1 MTSPRHMTRPFFAAA
16 IYACACLLVYG
27 TGAHDARP
35 ASAMEGARQFV
46 SERGALLRLN
56 SAFDFPAV
64 ERAARK
70 LVVYQAMLSVAL
82 VAGHSIEAESDY
94 RNATL
99 ISPERHA
106 DLAFFIPG
114 ETFRALLSR
123 RLADS

>member
-1 MTSPRHMTRPFFAAA
+1 MTRPFFAAA

-46 SERGALLRLN
+46 SERGALHRLN

-70 LVVYQAMLSVAL
+70 LAVYQAMLSVAL
-82 VAGHSIEAESDY
+82 IAGHSIEAESDY
-94 RNATL
+94 RNPTL
-99 ISPERHA
+99 ISPERRA
-106 DLAFFIPG
+106 GLAFFIPG

>member
-1 MTSPRHMTRPFFAAA
+1 MTSPRHMTKPFFAAA

-27 TGAHDARP
+27 TGAHDARQ
-35 ASAMEGARQFV
+35 AAREGARQFV
-46 SERGALLRLN
+46 SDRGALLRLN

-82 VAGHSIEAESDY
+82 IAGHSIEAKSDY
-94 RNATL
+94 RSASL
-99 ISPERHA
+99 ISPERRA
-106 DLAFFIPG
+106 DLDFFIPG